1 MARILLTPEYLRQ
14 VGGKFKTAANETQSE
29 VAGLSK
35 QMEDLCAQWEG
46 ATREKFYADF
56 EKALAT
62 MRQYNPVLE
71 SIGDELIQISQRFAE
86 ADQQATGQQAPG
98 QQAQAAAEQQTQ
110 APADQQATTTAA
122 PQQGD
127 IPPVDEAS

>member
-1 MARILLTPEYLRQ
+1 
-14 VGGKFKTAANETQSE
+14 
-29 VAGLSK
+29 
-35 QMEDLCAQWEG
+35 
-46 ATREKFYADF
+46 
-56 EKALAT
+56 